1 MHLVTTVFW
10 SSKAKETKLRPF
22 LAFIKTSRTMEVST
36 DTDESVAKRR
46 KDMFGDCAL
55 VEIIHLHDCLR
66 GALKAL
72 ESDVSQLIQSI
83 QGGSRQDSNDL
94 ERRVAGRFKV
104 IWSVF
109 RAHSAAEDEFIWPA
123 LKTKTGRYLGSPKYN
138 PAQESGDDRVSI
150 DIGTQPSVIEQEE
163 YEEDHADEER
173 MFKSMDELLVKLR
186 EGLLN
191 PSPKSELSS
200 IYDTAQGIQKMT
212 SSLMQHLMVHL
223 EKEETQCMPLVVK
236 HLNKEE
242 INDLVGQIMGKRS
255 SETIANIMSMAIEN
269 LEETEHEEMV
279 RYMKQAMVGTFFE
292 KWLAMSGWMT
302 DTAPPDDNKK
312 HAASESPKHVIED
325 TTEELDDEP
334 ATKKTKTHGEAVPT
348 PPPSRPSDAI
358 TSQAELE
365 RLIRAIASN
374 PALSPVQKNTTIQGL
389 RDSVWKSNMRHQ
401 MPFAPQISASQFA
414 AASSAGANALSTA
427 RGKRE
432 TPPSTYYKKDKTGKI
447 ELIWSREIAQNSKY
461 PTSVPYVPLFTAL
474 ELAPTYHDGANGAV
488 LGCPHYA
495 RACKLRHPKS
505 GRLYTC
511 RLCCD
516 QEREHPLRDQDSPL
530 DRYAV
535 TEVFCMRCST
545 LQPANDRCINPRC
558 ESHGAPF
565 ARYNCKLCNLYDDG
579 PKRHIFHCP
588 FCNTCKIGK
597 GLGIDF
603 RHCMRC
609 NACVSLADDVHHC
622 IPQRLQASCPICHET
637 MFEST
642 EPLKGLKCGHVMHL
656 SCFGMYMR
664 GGAYTCPLCKK
675 SVEDMKEY
683 FSLLDA
689 AVRMQ
694 PMPAAYQATVSNIY
708 CQDCNQTS
716 QVPYHFVGFKCPCG
730 SYNTRELG
738 RVQNYS

>member
-1 MHLVTTVFW
+1 MSH
-10 SSKAKETKLRPF
+10 SNIASKP
-22 LAFIKTSRTMEVST
+22 MEILSDVE
-36 DTDESVAKRR
+36 ESAAKRR
-46 KDMFGDCAL
+46 KEMFGDCAL

-72 ESDVSQLIQSI
+72 ESDVVQLSQSL
-83 QGGSRQDSNDL
+83 QGGSRQASNDL

-123 LKTKTGRYLGSPKYN
+123 LKTKTGRHLGSPKYN
-138 PAQESGDDRVSI
+138 PAQDNDSKHNEAVV
-150 DIGTQPSVIEQEE
+150 TAAKPSVIEQEE

-173 MFKSMDELLVKLR
+173 MFKSMDELLGKFR
-186 EGLLN
+186 DGLLN
-191 PSPKSELSS
+191 ATPKPGDGS
-200 IYDTAQGIQKMT
+200 IHDMAQGIQRMT
-212 SSLMQHLMVHL
+212 SCLMQHLMAHL
-223 EKEETQCMPLVVK
+223 EKEEKQCMPLVVK

-302 DTAPPDDNKK
+302 DSSPPDDDTKF
-312 HAASESPKHVIED
+312 AASGPTKHVIED
-325 TTEELDDEP
+325 STEEGVDEP
-334 ATKKTKTHGEAVPT
+334 APKKPKTDEVEAST
-348 PPPSRPSDAI
+348 PPSPTTKAI

-389 RDSVWKSNMRHQ
+389 RDSVWKSNLRNHVRVT
-401 MPFAPQISASQFA
+401 PQISGSPA
-414 AASSAGANALSTA
+414 APPSGGTVQSTTT
-427 RGKRE
+427 RSKRE
-432 TPPSTYYKKDKTGKI
+432 TPPSTYYKKDKGGTIK
-447 ELIWSREIAQNSKY
+447 LVWSRQTAQPSNYLSAT
-461 PTSVPYVPLFTAL
+461 PEVPLFSAS

-516 QEREHPLRDQDSPL
+516 QEREHPLKDQDSPL

-535 TEVFCMRCST
+535 TEVYCMRCST
-545 LQPANDRCINPRC
+545 LQPANDRCINPDC

-565 ARYNCKLCNLYDDG
+565 AKYNCKLCNLYDDG
-579 PKRHIFHCP
+579 PKRDIFHCP

-683 FSLLDA
+683 FSMLDA

-694 PMPAAYQATVSNIY
+694 PMPAAYLSTVSNIY
-708 CQDCNQTS
+708 CQDCNQNG
-716 QVPYHFVGFKCPCG
+716 QVPYHFVGCKCPCG

-738 RVQNYS
+738 RVQNYAQSSPARY

>member
-1 MHLVTTVFW
+1 MNHSGIT
-10 SSKAKETKLRPF
+10 AK
-22 LAFIKTSRTMEVST
+22 SMEILS
-36 DTDESVAKRR
+36 DTEESAAKRR

-72 ESDVSQLIQSI
+72 EADVAQLSQSI
-83 QGGSRQDSNDL
+83 QGGIRQASNDL

-123 LKTKTGRYLGSPKYN
+123 LKTKTGRHLGSPKYS
-138 PAQESGDDRVSI
+138 PAQDHDSPNNRVVE
-150 DIGTQPSVIEQEE
+150 TAVKPSVIEQEE

-173 MFKSMDELLVKLR
+173 MFKSMDELLGKFR
-186 EGLLN
+186 DGLI
-191 PSPKSELSS
+191 SS
-200 IYDTAQGIQKMT
+200 ASKPGDGGIHAMAQGIQRMT
-212 SSLMQHLMVHL
+212 SKLMQHLMAHL
-223 EKEETQCMPLVVK
+223 EKEEKQCMPLVVK

-269 LEETEHEEMV
+269 LKEDEHEEMV

-302 DTAPPDDNKK
+302 DSSPPDDDMKF
-312 HAASESPKHVIED
+312 AASGPTKHVIED
-325 TTEELDDEP
+325 PTEEVIDGP
-334 ATKKTKTHGEAVPT
+334 ATKKRRTDEVVAFT
-348 PPPSRPSDAI
+348 PPSPATNTI
-358 TSQAELE
+358 TSQGELE

-389 RDSVWKSNMRHQ
+389 RDSVWKSNLRHQ
-401 MPFAPQISASQFA
+401 THFAHQISGSPA
-414 AASSAGANALSTA
+414 APLSVGVVQSTA
-427 RGKRE
+427 TRSKRE
-432 TPPSTYYKKDKTGKI
+432 TPPSTYYTKDKDGTI
-447 ELIWSREIAQNSKY
+447 TMIWSRQ
-461 PTSVPYVPLFTAL
+461 TSQSSIFLSGTPEVPLFTAL
-474 ELAPTYHDGANGAV
+474 ELAPTYHDGAHGAV

-511 RLCCD
+511 RLCCE

-535 TEVFCMRCST
+535 TEVYCMRCST
-545 LQPANDRCINPRC
+545 LQPANDCCINPSC

-565 ARYNCKLCNLYDDG
+565 AKYNCKLCNLYDDG
-579 PKRHIFHCP
+579 PKRDIFHCP

-656 SCFGMYMR
+656 SCFGLYMR

-683 FSLLDA
+683 FSMLDA

-694 PMPAAYQATVSNIY
+694 PMPVAYLSTVSNIY
-708 CQDCNQTS
+708 CQDCNQNG
-716 QVPYHFVGFKCPCG
+716 QVPYHFVGCKCPCG

-738 RVQNYS
+738 RVQNYSQSSPVHT